1 MKWNTPHVRRVVLV
15 IIAVESFFLIPL
27 LAAGLL
33 WYSSYSS
40 LRNGQLTRAS
50 QLQAFARPFFFL
62 SKTSYALTRLPLVPL
77 QLTGPTD
84 RLMRVAA
91 HVDTLA
97 AGATHA
103 ALVVQESIPI
113 VLKRDKTAGDII
125 LLRQNM
131 KTLNDDLPAIDESMK
146 GLAIELPG
154 SKLPKLTP
162 YTTLMRSIIQDEDK
176 IFGVHKPSKYLLLFL
191 NNKELRPGGGFIGSY
206 AVVTIQYYT
215 LLDVEIQDVYTADGQ
230 LKVHIDPH
238 PAVAKYLGQP
248 DGYLRDSNFSPDWPT
263 NAESAK
269 RYLYESLRTS
279 GIDGVVGITTTALEY
294 AVGAYEK
301 VYLPDFKQE
310 ITQYNVYQKTQ
321 ESVEKD
327 FFPGS
332 RQKKT
337 FLSSL
342 ANTMR
347 ITFDLASPTRLFE
360 AFDRGIREKHMVLAI
375 DAPNVSRALKQL
387 GFDGR
392 QHPATYDYV
401 MPVEANVGINK
412 SNFFVKRRLDMTSDL
427 SNPARPKRKVTMT
440 YENVKRKDTIPT
452 DGYRMF
458 FQLYLPSNVT
468 IQYAKVD
475 GGVPV
480 DYDVKDE
487 NGYRIASMY
496 VTVEPLKKSVIELE
510 YTSEQPENKDG
521 TYSVYFEKQIGLD
534 QMEVVHTYIPPS
546 ENAAIPK
553 LDGGRQTN
561 SFSLLMDRKLTF

>member
-1 MKWNTPHVRRVVLV
+1 MKWNTPHVRRVLSV
-15 IIAVESFFLIPL
+15 IIAVELFFLIPL

-33 WYSSYSS
+33 WYSSYAS
-40 LRNGQLTRAS
+40 LRSGQLTRAA
-50 QLQAFARPFFFL
+50 QLQAFARPFFFI
-62 SKTSYALTRLPLVPL
+62 SKTSYALSRLPLVL
-77 QLTGPTD
+77 LRLAGPSD
-84 RLMRVAA
+84 RLMRIGA
-91 HVDTLA
+91 HIDQL
-97 AGATHA
+97 AGAGTHA
-103 ALVVQESIPI
+103 ALIIQESIPI

-131 KTLNDDLPAIDESMK
+131 KTLNADIPQIDESMK
-146 GLAIELPG
+146 GLAIELPK

-162 YTTLMRSIIQDEDK
+162 YTSLIRAIIQDEDQ

-215 LLDVEIQDVYTADGQ
+215 LLDIEIQDVYTADGQ
-230 LKVHIDPH
+230 LKVHLDPH

-248 DGYLRDSNFSPDWPT
+248 DGYLRDSNFSPDWVV
-263 NAESAK
+263 NAELAK
-269 RYLYESLRTS
+269 RYLYESLKTT
-279 GIDGVVGITTTALEY
+279 GIDGVIGITTTALEY
-294 AVGAYEK
+294 AVGAYGK

-332 RQKKT
+332 RQKKS

-347 ITFDLASPTRLFE
+347 ITFDLAPPTKLFE
-360 AFDRGIREKHMVLAI
+360 AFDRGVREKHLVAAL
-375 DAPNVSRALKQL
+375 DAPHVSAALKQL
-387 GFDGR
+387 RFDGR

-412 SNFFVKRRLDMTSDL
+412 SNFFVKRRLDMTSDV
-427 SNPARPKRKVTMT
+427 SNPARPKRTITMT
-440 YENVKRKDTIPT
+440 YENVKRKDTVPT

-468 IQYAKVD
+468 IQNAKVD
-475 GGVPV
+475 GATPV

-487 NGYRIASMY
+487 GGYRIASMY
-496 VTVEPLKKSVIELE
+496 VTVAPLKKSVIQIE
-510 YTSEQPENKDG
+510 YTSEQPENKNGD
-521 TYSVYFEKQIGLD
+521 YSVYFEKQIGLD
-534 QMEVVHTYIPPS
+534 QMEVVHTYIPPT
-546 ENAAIPK
+546 ENAAISG
-553 LDGGRQTN
+553 LNGTRQTN
-561 SFSLLMDRKLTF
+561 AFSLLYDRKLTF